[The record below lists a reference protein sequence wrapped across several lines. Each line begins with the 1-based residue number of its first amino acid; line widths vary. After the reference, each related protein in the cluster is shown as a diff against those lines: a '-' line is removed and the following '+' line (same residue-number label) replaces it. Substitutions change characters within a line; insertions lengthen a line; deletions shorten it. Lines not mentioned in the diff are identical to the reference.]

1 MASFQLLF
9 FGIFMAFWHEFMPL
23 KGTQT
28 LVKDP
33 SYEDLSEY
41 VKIMVNLEENF
52 WIKTRTFVDEF
63 WV

>member
-1 MASFQLLF
+1 
-9 FGIFMAFWHEFMPL
+9 MPL

-28 LVKDP
+28 LVKDQ

-63 WV
+63 